1 MAKVAIDVSNADNAV
16 ELAKRRLER
25 VKWSCSL
32 GAHPDAHAPS
42 PSFIEPL
49 VRRDQEC
56 VAVIGGVK
64 GVEKIAYLSELRR
77 LHEWPGREKSKKN

>member
-16 ELAKRRLER
+16 ELAKRCLER

-42 PSFIEPL
+42 PSSIVHMETNKYEQEP
-49 VRRDQEC
+49 
-56 VAVIGGVK
+56 K
-64 GVEKIAYLSELRR
+64 TTSEDHDMARCA
-77 LHEWPGREKSKKN
+77 